1 MHEVRNP
8 TIAVPNLMAA
18 VVNLTVA
25 VRHPMGRNSD
35 ARADPHRYNSP
46 AAAPTAAWFSDL
58 KHQGGRLL
66 HAVALLLPFAPTLA
80 GRMVRPSGLPV
91 SLGPGR

>member
-1 MHEVRNP
+1 MGEVLNHK
-8 TIAVPNLMAA
+8 IAVPNLKAA
-18 VVNLTVA
+18 VVNPTVA
-25 VRHPMGRNSD
+25 VGDCIGCKSD
-35 ARADPHRYNSP
+35 AKADPHRYNSP

>member
-1 MHEVRNP
+1 LR
-8 TIAVPNLMAA
+8 
-18 VVNLTVA
+18 
-25 VRHPMGRNSD
+25 S
-35 ARADPHRYNSP
+35 ARAAIEAQRPETQNRKLDGPPIAIIHP